1 MKDLACSI
9 LVVAK
14 APVAGHAKTRLT
26 TQFTAEQSA
35 DLAAAALLDTLE
47 AVRRSSFAC
56 KVVALVGNIEDARMS
71 AQLRVALDEFVVI
84 PQQGVGFGERLMRA
98 HLDAASLGGLPVL
111 QIGMDT
117 PQLTA
122 TTLRDAA
129 LTLLATEN
137 DVVLGPAT
145 DGGWWAIGLSTPD
158 VAPIFS
164 RIAMSQSD
172 TGSMTMLALSQAG
185 CSVVE
190 LETMTDVDTPAEV
203 WEVAQQMEPSS
214 HFVRTLTAIDAHD
227 QRTRART

>member
-14 APVAGHAKTRLT
+14 APVAGHAKTRLA

-47 AVRRSSFAC
+47 VVRRSSFAH
-56 KVVALVGNIEDARMS
+56 KVVALVGDMEEARMS
-71 AQLRVALDEFVVI
+71 AQLRAALDEFVVI
-84 PQQGVGFGERLMRA
+84 PQHGDGFGERLMRA

-122 TTLRDAA
+122 TILRDAA
-129 LTLLATEN
+129 TILLATEN
-137 DVVLGPAT
+137 DVVLGPST

-158 VAPIFS
+158 VAPILS

-172 TGSMTMLALSQAG
+172 TGSMTMLALSEAG

-203 WEVAQQMEPSS
+203 WEVAEQMDPSS
-214 HFVRTLTAIDAHD
+214 HFVRTLSAIGADD
-227 QRTRART
+227 ERTRAM